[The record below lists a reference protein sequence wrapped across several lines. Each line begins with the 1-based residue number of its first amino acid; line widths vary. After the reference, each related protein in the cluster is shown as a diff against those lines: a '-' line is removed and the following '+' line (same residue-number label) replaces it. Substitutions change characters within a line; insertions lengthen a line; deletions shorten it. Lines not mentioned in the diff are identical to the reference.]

1 MKKTYSNPNM
11 KVIKIATQ
19 QMLAFSDPTTHA
31 KFDPTATA
39 VSDKS
44 GMDARGGWFDEDE
57 E

>member
-31 KFDPTATA
+31 KFDSNAGPVT
-39 VSDKS
+39 DKS
-44 GMDARGGWFDEDE
+44 GMDARGGWFDEGE

>member
-1 MKKTYSNPNM
+1 M

-31 KFDPTATA
+31 KFDSNAGPVT
-39 VSDKS
+39 DKS
-44 GMDARGGWFDEDE
+44 GMDARGGWFDEGE